1 MRVRSFAWR
10 PLHRVRAGDAPA
22 AGETR
27 AQEAAGRWTIRL
39 AILPIRLYRW
49 LASPLI
55 GPCCRYLPT
64 CSDYAIEALS
74 RHGVVAGGWLAL
86 WRVCRC
92 HPWGGSGLD
101 PVPEHRSWP
110 TRP

>member
-1 MRVRSFAWR
+1 
-10 PLHRVRAGDAPA
+10 LHRVRTGDAPTA
-22 AGETR
+22 RETR
-27 AQEAAGRWTIRL
+27 AKGAAGRWTTRL

-74 RHGVVAGGWLAL
+74 RHGALAGSWLAIR
-86 WRVCRC
+86 RVCRC

-101 PVPEHRSWP
+101 PVPEPEQRPWP
-110 TRP
+110 ARP